1 MLHYGKSSGI
11 ISDNKLINL
20 YLCCKYYYTIQGRNK
35 RVQGGAIPRAPKS
48 VWGRRMT
55 AWGAENF
62 QQCHKYCLQYSKFA
76 SIRPQIQMWGRQIWF
91 LPRTPSNLVTP
102 LVSCR
107 STPESQ
113 TALQGRNEGGKGH
126 NSPGEESLWERR
138 KSQQYHKC
146 FLQCSAFVSERPQVP
161 TWGRRSC
168 FLSRAPYN
176 LVTPLLHWSHTWNW
190 FLALASFLNRASVI
204 RFSLHSHFRCCF
216 SFQSYHQ
223 PV

>member
-1 MLHYGKSSGI
+1 MLNHGKSSGI
-11 ISDNKLINL
+11 ISNNKLIHL
-20 YLCCKYYYTIQGRNK
+20 SLCYSYSYTIQGRK
-35 RVQGGAIPRAPKS
+35 EPVQGGAILRATKS
-48 VWGRRMT
+48 LW
-55 AWGAENF
+55 
-62 QQCHKYCLQYSKFA
+62 CA